1 MYPLMPFSSL
11 AREASPQPRSTMRF
25 VGWER
30 ARMAETMYGSGGD
43 GHAAVCWRCE
53 SWYCGEKREVSVGR
67 VGKGE
72 RGD

>member
-1 MYPLMPFSSL
+1 
-11 AREASPQPRSTMRF
+11 MRF